1 MGKPIRYA
9 IQDFA
14 LVTGL
19 NCGQIVVVHHQV
31 KGKGVRGKGTGK
43 LKLSSASPSIWD
55 VLFGREDK
63 PTTSW
68 IIDRLVKRKKYKDPL
83 TRLRLALLVL
93 VEGIL
98 CPTSGTTNI
107 RPEVVCMLD
116 NLDEFLNYPWGRELL
131 LVTAV
136 QNLVHPVIMC
146 YMTQWP
152 SKDFR
157 MP

>member
-93 VEGIL
+93 V
-98 CPTSGTTNI
+98 
-107 RPEVVCMLD
+107 VCMLD

-131 LVTAV
+131 ILTAV
-136 QNLVHPVIMC
+136 QNLVLPIIMC